1 MGHGNENEVVFTMGL
16 PGAGKSTALLA
27 LGLDSTHTVL
37 DPDAV
42 KESHPD
48 YDEKNPSA
56 LHDWSMKEIEDRWVN
71 EVLASG
77 EGRWIV
83 DGTGTNAERM
93 VRRMRQARSV
103 GFRIVL
109 LYVRV
114 SLETA
119 LARNAARPRTVPE
132 AIIYRKASDIE
143 TAFLITT
150 DYADETT
157 IIDND

>member
-1 MGHGNENEVVFTMGL
+1 MTRRNENEVVFTMGL
-16 PGAGKSTALLA
+16 PGAGKSTALRE
-27 LGLDSTHTVL
+27 LGIDETHEIL

-48 YDEKNPSA
+48 YDPKNPSA
-56 LHDWSMKEIEDRWVN
+56 LHDWSMQEIESRWIE

-77 EGRWIV
+77 EGRWVV

-103 GFRIVL
+103 GFHVVL
-109 LYVRV
+109 LYVHV

-132 AIIYRKASDIE
+132 GIIHRKAADIE
-143 TAFLITT
+143 TAFLITR
-150 DYADETT
+150 DYADE
-157 IIDND
+157 IRIVEND